1 MNVLVI
7 TDQHFG
13 VRNDSLIFLE
23 RYRQFY
29 SQIVIPTIDK
39 MGITE
44 VLCLGDTFDKRKTIN
59 FNSLDAAKEMWFDP
73 LRDRGVTM
81 NMLIGNHDIYFKNTL
96 KVNAPELLLQ
106 DYGNINIIDVPGDYS
121 IGGRDM
127 CCIPW
132 VCDESRDTTRDAIET
147 SAADICVGH
156 LELSGFEAIPGIVMS
171 HGDDSAPYDKF
182 DMVLSGHYHLKSK
195 KKNIQYLGNPNQLY
209 WNDYGQKK
217 GFHILNTND
226 LALSFTH
233 NPYEVFHK
241 IFYSETTIDDIKGLD
256 FTNTYVKLI
265 VDDKTDQAK
274 FDQTIRYIQCAGVA
288 DLKII
293 EDNTYILE
301 DATDVEVE
309 DTLTILETCVQ
320 ELPHKEE
327 IFAILKNLYME
338 SVEV

>member
-1 MNVLVI
+1 MKVLVI

-13 VRNDSLIFLE
+13 VRNDSLVFLE
-23 RYRQFY
+23 KYRLFY
-29 SQIVIPTIDK
+29 TQVVLPLIDK
-39 MGITE
+39 EGITE
-44 VLCLGDTFDKRKTIN
+44 ILNLGDTFDKRKTIN
-59 FNSLDAAKEMWFDP
+59 YNSLDAAKEMWFNP

-81 NMLIGNHDIYFKNTL
+81 HMLIGNHDIYFKNTL
-96 KVNAPELLLQ
+96 KVNAPSLLLK
-106 DYGNINIIDVPGDYS
+106 DYDNINIIDVPGDYN
-121 IGGRDM
+121 IGGVPV

-132 VCDESRDTTRDAIET
+132 ICDENRDATARAIET
-147 SAADICVGH
+147 SEAALCVGH
-156 LELSGFEAIPGIVMS
+156 LELTGFEAIPGVVMS
-171 HGDDSAPYDKF
+171 HGDDADQYSKF
-182 DMVLSGHYHLKSK
+182 DKVLSGHFHLKSK
-195 KKNIQYLGNPNQLY
+195 KKNVHYLGNPNQIY

-217 GFHILNTND
+217 GFHLINTD
-226 LALSFTH
+226 TLALKFYK

-241 IFYSETTIDDIKGLD
+241 IYYNEDTLEEIKGLD

-265 VDDKTDQAK
+265 VDQRTDQAK

-301 DATDVEVE
+301 DVTDVEVE

-327 IFAILKNLYME
+327 IFAILKNLYVE